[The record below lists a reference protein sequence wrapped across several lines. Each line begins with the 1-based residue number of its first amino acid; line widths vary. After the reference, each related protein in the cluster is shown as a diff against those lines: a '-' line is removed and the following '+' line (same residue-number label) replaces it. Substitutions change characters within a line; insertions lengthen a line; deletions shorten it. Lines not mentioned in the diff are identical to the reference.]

1 MLGPVEDETE
11 FDEVIAVDDIS
22 STSLSLSLEQPDS
35 PVLSVPSTT
44 PKKFRGKGLIW
55 EDYLSQETG
64 DFVTYASLDLVKID
78 AFENGYSKMCSCL
91 PYIQY
96 KCNRRGC
103 EYKRKYSKKD
113 NLNVY
118 VSFFNGIHCHEK
130 EQDDDRDARGLSCEQ
145 KVVIHDAF
153 SKNIQSAR
161 EIKHFFRAQRI
172 ASKKTDPEG
181 SFPMDPPECKLKNYI
196 QAYKRSN
203 AVTYNPS
210 LGDLIE
216 WCQKNGSNTVNNNDE
231 NTLNTP
237 FVLNFFKVSSYYY
250 VLPNLKY
257 VCFVILLPKL
267 SIILLL

>member
-1 MLGPVEDETE
+1 MLGPVEDEIE
-11 FDEVIAVDDIS
+11 FDEVLAVDDLS
-22 STSLSLSLEQPDS
+22 STAEEQPDS
-35 PVLSVPSTT
+35 PELLVSSTK
-44 PKKFRGKGLIW
+44 PKKFRGIGLVW
-55 EDYLSQETG
+55 EDHLSQETG
-64 DFVTYASLDLVKID
+64 DFVTYASLDLVKKD
-78 AFENGYSKMCSCL
+78 ALENGYSKMCSCL

-103 EYKRKYSKKD
+103 EYKRKYSKNN

-118 VSFFNGIHCHEK
+118 VSFFNGVHRHEI
-130 EQDDDRDARGLSCEQ
+130 EHDDERDTRGLSFEQ
-145 KVVIHDAF
+145 KVVINDAF
-153 SKNIQSAR
+153 SNNIKSAR

-172 ASKKTDPEG
+172 ASKITDPEG
-181 SFPMDPPECKLKNYI
+181 SFPLDPPQGKLKNYI

-216 WCQKNGSNTVNNNDE
+216 WCQKNGPNTVDKNDE

-250 VLPNLKY
+250 VLLNLKY
-257 VCFVILLPKL
+257 VCFFF
-267 SIILLL
+267 